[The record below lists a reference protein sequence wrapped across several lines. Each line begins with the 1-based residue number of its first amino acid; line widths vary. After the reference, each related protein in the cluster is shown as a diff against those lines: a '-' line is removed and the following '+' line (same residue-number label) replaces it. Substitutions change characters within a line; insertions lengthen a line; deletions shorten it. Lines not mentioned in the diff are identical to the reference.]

1 MKYDDLVAEIRKRLA
16 EIELRNQ
23 VAEKELQ

>member
-1 MKYDDLVAEIRKRLA
+1 MKYDDLVPEIRKRLA